1 MSTKDD
7 LERLAAQEAEL
18 VFDRFDEN
26 VAFSIGQRVRD
37 AALARGAGVSV
48 LIKLWDRPVFFSA
61 TPGTSFHN
69 YKWCHRKANT
79 VEFTHKSTY
88 RHVLERDDKPR
99 VFEESWGVD
108 AADYVFAGGAV
119 PINVKGIGIVGATV
133 ASGLDER
140 ADHEIVVEAMCAELG
155 LDFTKLAL
163 D

>member
-1 MSTKDD
+1 MSAESD
-7 LERLAAQEAEL
+7 LNVLAWQEAAL
-18 VFDRFDEN
+18 VFEQFDEN

-37 AALARGAGVSV
+37 AALAQGAGVSI
-48 LIKLWDRPVFFSA
+48 LIKLWDRPVFYSA

-88 RHVLERDDKPR
+88 RHVLERGDQPR
-99 VFEESWGVD
+99 VFHESWGVD

-119 PINVKGIGIVGATV
+119 PISVRGIGIVGAAV

-155 LDFTKLAL
+155 LDYAALAL
-163 D
+163 A